1 MKFGLMG
8 AHSAKLRHMNSPE
21 KVQSPDNAGLDTS
34 FLAPKALVQIEA
46 ASGSLLEPWGANLG
60 AATSPQFPVA
70 VMPEKGAN
78 RLAPATTER
87 TTTRLSVEVLV
98 ANVSRAAPI

>member
-1 MKFGLMG
+1 MRGSIPRSSRQK
-8 AHSAKLRHMNSPE
+8 
-21 KVQSPDNAGLDTS
+21 
-34 FLAPKALVQIEA
+34 LVQIEA
-46 ASGSLLEPWGANLG
+46 RFGVTAGAVGCNLG